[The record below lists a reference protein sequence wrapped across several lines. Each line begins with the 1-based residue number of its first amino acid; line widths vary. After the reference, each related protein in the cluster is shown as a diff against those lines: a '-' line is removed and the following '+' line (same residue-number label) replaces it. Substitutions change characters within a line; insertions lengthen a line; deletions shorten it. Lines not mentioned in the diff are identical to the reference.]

1 MDIDTHQHFW
11 HYPPRKHTW
20 MSADM
25 PGLKRDHLPADLE
38 PVLAANGIGGTVAV
52 QARQRLDETD
62 WLLALADQHSF
73 ILGVVGW
80 MDLQSPLARD
90 YLPAWPA
97 DVRARVMRG
106 NALETYHLLSA

>member
-38 PVLAANGIGGTVAV
+38 PVLAANGIGGYGGGTYPGGSRVDIFAATPPTGQV
-52 QARQRLDETD
+52 FDRWNGDTAAPDSAR
-62 WLLALADQHSF
+62 
-73 ILGVVGW
+73 
-80 MDLQSPLARD
+80 MQSPAATSHRLICAS
-90 YLPAWPA
+90 
-97 DVRARVMRG
+97 
-106 NALETYHLLSA
+106 T